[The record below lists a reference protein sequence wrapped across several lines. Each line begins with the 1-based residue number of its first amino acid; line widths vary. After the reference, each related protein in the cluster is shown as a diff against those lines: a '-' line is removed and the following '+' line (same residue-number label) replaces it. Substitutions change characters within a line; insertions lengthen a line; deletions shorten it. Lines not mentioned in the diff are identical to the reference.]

1 MKTIR
6 RAALLGV
13 LALASLV
20 GSVPLLGVQQGAA
33 VVARQVLTDAQMED
47 FLLKARISDVKGVSK
62 GVTNTRRATL
72 SDGQITHDA
81 QIQTVDI
88 SKTLFEP
95 DRGPRELNFK
105 DSYRYNIAGYRLA
118 RLLGLDNV
126 PMSVERSFQG
136 SPAAVT
142 WWIDDVL
149 MDEIGRVKKQQKGE
163 TLSTRTAGQI
173 HIMRVFDELIYNTDR
188 NGGNLLWTAD
198 GKLWLIDH
206 TRAFRL
212 DKKLRTPRL
221 LERCERGLLEKMRG
235 LTAEAL
241 TREVDESLN
250 KSEIEALLARRDEI
264 VKLFEGMI
272 AKRGEGA
279 ILYTLAQS

>member
-1 MKTIR
+1 MKTTR

-20 GSVPLLGVQQGAA
+20 GSVPLLAVQQGAA

-47 FLLKARISDVKGVSK
+47 FLLNARISDVKGVSK
-62 GVTNTRRATL
+62 GVTNSRRATL
-72 SDGQITHDA
+72 SDGRITHDA
-81 QIQTVDI
+81 HIQTVDI
-88 SKTLFEP
+88 SKTLFQP
-95 DRGPRELNFK
+95 DRGPSEMNFK

-118 RLLGLDNV
+118 RLLDLDNV
-126 PMSVERSFQG
+126 PVSVERSVEG

-142 WWIDDVL
+142 WWVDDVL
-149 MDEIGRVKKQQKGE
+149 MDEGARRKKQPTGG
-163 TLSTRTAGQI
+163 LSTRTAGQI
-173 HIMRVFDELIYNTDR
+173 HTMRVFDELIYNTDR
-188 NGGNLLWTAD
+188 NGGNLLWTTD
-198 GKLWLIDH
+198 GDMWLIDH

-241 TREVDESLN
+241 TREVGRSLN

-264 VKLFEGMI
+264 VKLFEGMM
-272 AKRGEGA
+272 AQRGEGA
-279 ILYTLAQS
+279 VLYTLAQR